1 MKIHPII
8 THNSLQN
15 IFYILEFWNKQ
26 ALVIDPCDAEL
37 CNNFLDE
44 NNLTLEKILITHEHA
59 DHYSAVSELDCHE
72 IYASSIASASLPFHV
87 SYEFKDDEEIFFEA
101 WDVSLRVVD
110 VPGHTPWHVMF
121 EYIVHERVEAL
132 FVGDTLFAAWVG
144 NVYSWNVNDLFESIQ
159 KFKKY
164 RDQVVIYPGHD
175 YLENNIQFTL
185 KYFPELK
192 LKAQEI
198 LQQKG
203 DSVYFTNLLQE
214 RSINVFIHASE
225 EEFIEWRRLRNTW

>member
-1 MKIHPII
+1 
-8 THNSLQN
+8 
-15 IFYILEFWNKQ
+15 
-26 ALVIDPCDAEL
+26 
-37 CNNFLDE
+37 
-44 NNLTLEKILITHEHA
+44 
-59 DHYSAVSELDCHE
+59 
-72 IYASSIASASLPFHV
+72 
-87 SYEFKDDEEIFFEA
+87 
-101 WDVSLRVVD
+101 
-110 VPGHTPWHVMF
+110 
-121 EYIVHERVEAL
+121 
-132 FVGDTLFAAWVG
+132 
-144 NVYSWNVNDLFESIQ
+144 VNDLFESIQ